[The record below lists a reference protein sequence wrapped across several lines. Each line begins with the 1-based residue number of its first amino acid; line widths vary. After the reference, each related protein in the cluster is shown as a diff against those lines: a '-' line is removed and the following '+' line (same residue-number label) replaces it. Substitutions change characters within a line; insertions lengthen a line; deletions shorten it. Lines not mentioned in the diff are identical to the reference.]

1 MTNPIRLLIVD
12 DHEVVR
18 EGLRAMLSQKPDM
31 QVLGEARDGVEAVD
45 KALTLHPDV
54 ILMDLAM
61 PRMGGVEAIRAIKAR
76 QPDVRILVLTSFAED
91 AQVFPAI
98 EAGALGYMLKD
109 STADTLVQAI
119 RIVNRDEPALHP
131 AVARKLMLRQ
141 QAQNTSHPDE
151 ALTPRE
157 RQTLVLLARGL
168 SNQDIAN
175 QLSLSELTVRGHVS
189 NILKKLNLENR
200 TQAALYALRQG
211 LVDLNP

>member
-1 MTNPIRLLIVD
+1 MSNPIRLLIVD

-31 QVLGEARDGVEAVD
+31 QVLGEAQDGAEAV
-45 KALTLHPDV
+45 AQVAALHPDV

-76 QPDVRILVLTSFAED
+76 QPEARILVLTSFAED
-91 AQVFPAI
+91 TQVFPAI

-119 RIVNRDEPALHP
+119 RIVYRDEPALHP
-131 AVARKLMLRQ
+131 TVARKLMLHQ
-141 QAQNTSHPDE
+141 QAQSVPRLDE
-151 ALTPRE
+151 ELTPRE
-157 RQTLVLLARGL
+157 RQTLVLLAQGL
-168 SNQDIAN
+168 SNQDIAS

-189 NILKKLNLENR
+189 NILKKLELENR